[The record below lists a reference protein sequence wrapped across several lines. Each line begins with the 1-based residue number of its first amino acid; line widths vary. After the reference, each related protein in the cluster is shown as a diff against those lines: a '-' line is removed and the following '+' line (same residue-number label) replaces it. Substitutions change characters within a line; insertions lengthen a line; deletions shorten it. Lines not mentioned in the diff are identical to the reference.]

1 MDKKLKTGKGNNDIA
16 QCNIRPVT
24 MHYIVDCQMSGRG
37 RNCYQFRKEKENCG
51 LKWSGKIV
59 GEAES

>member
-1 MDKKLKTGKGNNDIA
+1 MSEWSYSYKEKCKGKWIKKLKTDKGNNDIA

-37 RNCYQFRKEKENCG
+37 RNCY
-51 LKWSGKIV
+51 
-59 GEAES
+59 